1 MSSVRRFLAN
11 NYTQQEIETLSLSLR
26 HIKLAEEARVMDNEG
41 GVVATPHPAVASES
55 TAPSPLPQVPQEEPR
70 PEASLSVPEGVAH
83 TAPHELRAGD
93 PVVVETTSR
102 KVASRKVCG
111 IRSRRPYQTGPAGHN
126 GAYGS

>member
-1 MSSVRRFLAN
+1 
-11 NYTQQEIETLSLSLR
+11 
-26 HIKLAEEARVMDNEG
+26 MDNEG
-41 GVVATPHPAVASES
+41 GVVATPHPAATE
-55 TAPSPLPQVPQEEPR
+55 TPAPAAALPQAPQEEPR

-102 KVASRKVCG
+102 KVASRKVGG
-111 IRSRRPYQTGPAGHN
+111 IRSRRPYQTGPTGHN